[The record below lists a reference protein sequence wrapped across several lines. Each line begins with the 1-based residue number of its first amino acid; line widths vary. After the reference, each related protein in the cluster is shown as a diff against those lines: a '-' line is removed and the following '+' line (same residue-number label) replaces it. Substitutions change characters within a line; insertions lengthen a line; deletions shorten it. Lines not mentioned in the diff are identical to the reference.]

1 VPWEYR
7 ENEVLVSAMH
17 SNAVNL
23 KDAVKRWATLTLQ
36 REYKVVK
43 SSPYIYDVYY
53 LKPNRPF

>member
-1 VPWEYR
+1 VSWEYR